1 MACLDARYVDC
12 LTDAHLI
19 CTICDGPLRKPVI
32 LPCFHAFCSN
42 CLNERFTQ
50 QKGKVKHCP
59 ICDIELSPEDKK
71 WPPQVQFLQT
81 LQEVIKSKRFERK
94 HCGFCDIEKYA
105 VWYCKK
111 CDDNLC
117 GQCKEN
123 HSKLKAKEKHREF
136 EFLDETVKE
145 ICQRRNDF
153 YCEDHAEEILAY
165 YCNTCS
171 KTVCVVCESARHD
184 AHTTTRLSKKADA
197 LRKELS
203 SAADDFMTNLQE
215 LQEES
220 SERNRKASE
229 SRSQIEEEVKNWAK
243 TLKSAID
250 EKAREILEKFSNH
263 DQSYHTDQC
272 VDESLW
278 NGKDVCFFP
287 KQLSDYGS
295 DVEVINLAETV
306 MAKLQILKAKRD
318 PGDYDNLKVMTFTPE
333 LRCSSSEVLSIGWI
347 NERSG
352 SADHSKISKRKNDR
366 SEMSTPTVQNSLLSA
381 TKMLMSFQA
390 EWDVTGISV
399 TSHNE
404 YLINSRLRK
413 ACLVYQA
420 SGNLVR
426 EVKSRGLNPF
436 DVTVLKNG
444 NYVITDRDAKKVS
457 VYSAD
462 GNFLETLKIEIG
474 EPAGI
479 AVLSNGDLVISDL
492 HHKDVCV
499 FSPHRKMFP
508 LKSLKTENGNRT
520 FKWPLYVAVNSMDE
534 IIVSDNELHC
544 VKIFDKKGKLRTQ
557 HGRYG
562 EDGENLRGPRGVC
575 TDSSDYIFV
584 TDYTNDRIHL
594 LAPDGKFVRILTGR
608 ENGLSGPRVV
618 TTDTNGRLV
627 VCQENATVKIIDY
640 KK

>member
-1 MACLDARYVDC
+1 MAGLDASYIACLNE
-12 LTDAHLI
+12 AHLI
-19 CTICDGPLRKPVI
+19 CTICDGPLRKPI
-32 LPCFHAFCSN
+32 ISPCFHAFCST
-42 CLNERFTQ
+42 CLNDRFAQ
-50 QKGKVKHCP
+50 QKGKVKQCP
-59 ICDIELSPEDKK
+59 VCDTELSPDERKS
-71 WPPQVQFLQT
+71 PPQVQFLQT
-81 LQEVIKSKRFERK
+81 LQEVIKSKRFEQK
-94 HCGFCDIEKYA
+94 HCGFCDREKYA

-123 HSKLKAKEKHREF
+123 HSKLKGKEKHREF
-136 EFLDETVKE
+136 DFLDETVKE

-153 YCEDHAEEILAY
+153 HCEDHAEEILAY

-184 AHTTTRLSKKADA
+184 AHTTTRLSKKADT

-203 SAADDFMTNLQE
+203 SAADDFITNLQE
-215 LQEES
+215 LQEKS
-220 SERNRKASE
+220 NIRNRKATE
-229 SRSQIEEEVKNWAK
+229 SRSQIEEDVKKWAK
-243 TLKSAID
+243 TLKNAID
-250 EKAREILEKFSNH
+250 AKAKEILGKLSNQDES
-263 DQSYHTDQC
+263 DQSDRS
-272 VDESLW
+272 VDYSLW
-278 NGKDVCFFP
+278 NDVCFFP

-295 DVEVINLAETV
+295 DVEVINLADTV
-306 MAKLQILKAKRD
+306 MVKLQNLKAKRGPSYD
-318 PGDYDNLKVMTFTPE
+318 DNLKVMKFIPE
-333 LRCSSSEVLSIGWI
+333 LKCSSSDVLSIGWI
-347 NERSG
+347 DERSG
-352 SADHSKISKRKNDR
+352 SNDNSKISKRENER
-366 SEMSTPTVQNSLLSA
+366 TEMSTFAVQNSLLTT
-381 TKMLMSFQA
+381 TKMLTSFQA

-404 YLINSRLRK
+404 YLINSRLQK

-444 NYVITDRDAKKVS
+444 NYVITDRDAKKVN
-457 VYSAD
+457 VYSPE

-479 AVLSNGDLVISDL
+479 AVLSNGDLVITDL
-492 HHKDVCV
+492 QQKDVCV

-520 FKWPLYVAVNSMDE
+520 FKWPLYVTVNSMDE

-594 LAPDGKFVRILTGR
+594 LSPEGKFVRILTAR

-618 TTDTNGRLV
+618 TIDAEGRLV